1 MGLKYVLSAMRRRK
15 LRTFIVQLALV
26 IGVALVGVLLM
37 LVDTQRQFS
46 VQAIGQQT
54 GGYDL
59 SVRRTDVANSRFFDT
74 VPVERLARAIN
85 PDIVSA
91 HARIQGDAEGRAVGA
106 TQGETVSVLGIDV
119 EADTL
124 SAVTVAQGTYPPG
137 AGQVFLTVSAADLMR
152 VKVGDAISLSYVR
165 PIPREVGR
173 AAAQGASTLRAQG
186 TFVVS
191 GVGFISGLGNTLFTG
206 PLAQSGGDY
215 ALMQLT
221 DAQTWL
227 GETARAERV
236 LFVWNSDT
244 AGGVDAK
251 VAVSRARDIG
261 ILVRDALQ
269 AQLGPDYVVDLAKY
283 RQLDATQQA
292 FVFQQTFIT
301 LYGLLSMGIIGL
313 MVNALM
319 MTTVTEQKF
328 DLAVLRVLGA
338 PRNRLY
344 ETVIIEVV
352 ILGVIGVILGLGLGR
367 LITDQ
372 VTTPILTNALQL
384 PVGVRPEWTLQAVLL
399 PTAITSAVLA
409 LATIT
414 PARTA
419 AQTKVM
425 LVLNPAA
432 ADQPTLEELSKLRER
447 QANYGLLVAGIVLL
461 AFCSLVVFVF
471 PLLFALG
478 DFSAVATI
486 YFISFLLMVIGM
498 SLVFLFVTTPLER
511 LLVAIISVFTRSNA
525 FFIGRYALRAKG
537 RNSLISLMVVAS
549 AVLPCLL
556 AAQLALTDANIE
568 TDSRFNR
575 GADVTAR
582 PGLSAT
588 IGGVF
593 RSFSRTSQRLSAE
606 NLAELSRQP
615 GIAAAVGLAQD
626 YRGDASDRA
635 QVRVATVSVIG
646 VQGDLTQVLY
656 PDFYQFVSGDE
667 SALRQ
672 LQTDPNA
679 AIISSGLS
687 DLLDLKQGDQ
697 LRLRGSG
704 FDHDRIMTII
714 AVGARVPAF
723 NTEMTRNRNN
733 AQSGQTGVLV
743 NLDTYRDLRWDP
755 AKGPIDRAE
764 SLFSRIL
771 MRADQSVAGY
781 SDEGL
786 SRALRDVFSGQKGIS
801 IEVTSE
807 TVKTIRAQL
816 EQGRIFTV
824 LLTGLSMVTA
834 VFGVLA
840 VMYTAVMGRRTEI
853 GMLKAIGG
861 SRLSLRTIFIGEAIV
876 TTLAA
881 ALAGIIAGT
890 ILGYIFEYAQR
901 FSQETPLIWAFDV
914 RTAGLICLMVTL
926 SAIFSAALAT
936 QPVIRQ
942 KAITIL
948 RDR

>member
-26 IGVALVGVLLM
+26 IGVALVGALLM

-59 SVRRTDVANSRFFDT
+59 SVRRSDVANSRFFDT

-91 HARIQGDAEGRAVGA
+91 HARIQGDAEGRAAGA

-119 EADTL
+119 EGDSL
-124 SAVTVAQGTYPPG
+124 SAITVAQGTYPPG
-137 AGQVFLTVSAADLMR
+137 TGQVFLTVSAADLMR
-152 VKVGDAISLSYVR
+152 VKVGDSISLSYVR
-165 PIPREVGR
+165 PIPRVVGR

-191 GVGFISGLGNTLFTG
+191 GVGFISGLGNTLFAG
-206 PLAQSGGDY
+206 PFAQSGGGDY
-215 ALMQLT
+215 ALMQLN

-261 ILVRDALQ
+261 ILVRDGLQ

-344 ETVIIEVV
+344 ETVIIEVI
-352 ILGVIGVILGLGLGR
+352 ILGLIGVILGLGLGR

-372 VTTPILTNALQL
+372 ITTPILTNALQL

-419 AQTKVM
+419 ARTKVM
-425 LVLNPAA
+425 VVLNPAA

-511 LLVAIISVFTRSNA
+511 VLVAIISVFTRSNA

-593 RSFSRTSQRLSAE
+593 RSFSRT
-606 NLAELSRQP
+606 
-615 GIAAAVGLAQD
+615 
-626 YRGDASDRA
+626 
-635 QVRVATVSVIG
+635 
-646 VQGDLTQVLY
+646 
-656 PDFYQFVSGDE
+656 
-667 SALRQ
+667 
-672 LQTDPNA
+672 
-679 AIISSGLS
+679 
-687 DLLDLKQGDQ
+687 
-697 LRLRGSG
+697 
-704 FDHDRIMTII
+704 
-714 AVGARVPAF
+714 
-723 NTEMTRNRNN
+723 
-733 AQSGQTGVLV
+733 
-743 NLDTYRDLRWDP
+743 
-755 AKGPIDRAE
+755 
-764 SLFSRIL
+764 
-771 MRADQSVAGY
+771 
-781 SDEGL
+781 
-786 SRALRDVFSGQKGIS
+786 
-801 IEVTSE
+801 
-807 TVKTIRAQL
+807 
-816 EQGRIFTV
+816 
-824 LLTGLSMVTA
+824 
-834 VFGVLA
+834 
-840 VMYTAVMGRRTEI
+840 
-853 GMLKAIGG
+853 
-861 SRLSLRTIFIGEAIV
+861 
-876 TTLAA
+876 
-881 ALAGIIAGT
+881 
-890 ILGYIFEYAQR
+890 
-901 FSQETPLIWAFDV
+901 
-914 RTAGLICLMVTL
+914 
-926 SAIFSAALAT
+926 
-936 QPVIRQ
+936 
-942 KAITIL
+942 
-948 RDR
+948 